1 MAVVQISRVQ
11 VRRGKSTNGTGVPQL
26 ASGEMGWAIDT
37 QELFIGNGSIA
48 EGAPYVGNTK
58 ILTEH
63 DNILDLVGTYEYKAG
78 ALQTGPTIGQP
89 VTRTFQQRLDDE
101 VNAKAFGTV
110 ADGVYNPATDTYSF
124 TTDDTAAIQRAV
136 DQLFLNDA
144 NEGSPSSR
152 VVLTLSPGIYV
163 ISDSIKIPPFAVI
176 RGAGKDKTIIVQTGD
191 FPVFET
197 VGSTTD
203 GVVGYTTLSNMTG
216 LNQPQFIELHGLTL
230 RTTTATAPALILNA
244 TTNSSFVN
252 IKLQGSWEMGDSLV
266 EVDSCLQLKARSTP
280 VTCKNNTFINCDFV
294 NASYAINSGYDIV
307 ANTFGDCLFEN
318 LGEGVLLGKDVNTSI
333 DGRAVGPTLTKITNS
348 KFFDVARHGINLFN
362 GTGNLSQGNSFVR
375 VGNDGGSSSTAITS
389 VIHFGQGGNFSDN
402 DYFERSV
409 ESTLKTGFTTIP
421 YISEITG
428 VGRSNHKYNVE
439 VAMLTR
445 SSPNST
451 LLRLPG
457 NYSSRV
463 KVHYLYQSPTTGGN
477 NLVRQGTL
485 SVSIIKTT
493 DYNDVTLTD
502 EYDYVGNS
510 ANAEKLVFSSSLVDL
525 TSPADDDNET
535 VYIQYTNDVAH
546 ESGYINYWYEILS

>member
-11 VRRGKSTNGTGVPQL
+11 VRRGKATNGTGVPQL

-63 DNILDLVGTYEYKAG
+63 DNILDLVGTYEYKGG

-101 VNAKAFGTV
+101 VNIRAFGTV
-110 ADGVYNPATDTYSF
+110 ADGVYNASTDTYTY
-124 TTDDTAAIQRAV
+124 TTDDTAAIQRAI

-144 NEGSPSSR
+144 NEGSPASR
-152 VVLTLSPGIYV
+152 VVLTMAPGIYV
-163 ISDSIKIPPFAVI
+163 ISNSIKVPPYAVV

-197 VGSTTD
+197 VGSTEASL
-203 GVVGYTTLSNMTG
+203 VGYTTLANMTA
-216 LNQPQFIELHGLTL
+216 LNQPRHIEIYGLTL
-230 RTTTATAPALILNA
+230 RTTTSAAPVLVLNA
-244 TTNSSFVN
+244 TTNSTFVN
-252 IKLQGSWEMGDSLV
+252 VKLQGSWEMGDTLV
-266 EVDSCLQLKARSTP
+266 EADSCLELKARSTI
-280 VTCKNNTFINCDFV
+280 VTSRDNLFVNCDFV
-294 NASYAINSGYDIV
+294 SASYAVNGGYDIV
-307 ANTFGDCLFEN
+307 ANEFENCLFEN
-318 LGEGVLLGKDVNTSI
+318 LGEGFLLGKDVNASI
-333 DGRAVGPTLTKITNS
+333 DGRAVGPTLTRISNS
-348 KFFDVARHGINLFN
+348 KFYDIAQRGINLYK
-362 GTGNLSQGNSFVR
+362 GTGNLSQGNIFVR
-375 VGNDGGSSSTAITS
+375 VGNDGGTSETAVYS
-389 VIHFGQGGNFSDN
+389 VIHFGQGGNFSDS

-409 ESTLKTGFTTIP
+409 ESASKSNFATSP
-421 YISEITG
+421 YISEISG

-445 SSPNST
+445 SNPNST

-457 NYSSRV
+457 NASSRV
-463 KVHYLYQSPTTGGN
+463 KIHYLYQSPTTGGN
-477 NLVRQGTL
+477 NLVRHGTL

-493 DYNDVTLTD
+493 QYNTVNLTD
-502 EYDYVGNS
+502 EYDYVGNQ
-510 ANAEKLVFSSSLVDL
+510 ANAEKLVFSAVLSDL
-525 TSPADDDNET
+525 TNPADGNSET
-535 VYIQYTNDVAH
+535 VFIQYTNDVAF